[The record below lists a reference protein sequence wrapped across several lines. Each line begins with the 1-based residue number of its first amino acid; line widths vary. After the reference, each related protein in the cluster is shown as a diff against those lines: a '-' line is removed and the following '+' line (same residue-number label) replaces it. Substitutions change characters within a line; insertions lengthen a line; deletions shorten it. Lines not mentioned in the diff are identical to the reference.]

1 MLTARVKA
9 LLGLIGLMG
18 LLGLGVLAKTRLVTR
33 HDLHVDKRVA
43 EFRFPVATD
52 LALSATASASEVIGI
67 ALLLIGVI
75 ALVIRGRRWDAAR
88 LMMAA
93 GGAWT
98 LGLLVKAAI
107 ERGRPP
113 ASLWLLAPDSA
124 NSFPSGHDT
133 TACAMILVAALVFR
147 GAGRARLVAVLLAA
161 AYAVAVGASRIYLGD
176 HYPTDVIGSWLTV
189 TTAALLV
196 WAATD
201 LAVARR
207 LGFRLLRDPRL
218 QPQLT

>member
-9 LLGLIGLMG
+9 LLGLIGLLG
-18 LLGLGVLAKTRLVTR
+18 LLGLGVLAKTRIMTR
-33 HDLHVDKRVA
+33 HDLHVARRVA
-43 EFRFPVATD
+43 EFRFPIATD
-52 LALSATASASEVIGI
+52 LALSATAAASEVIGI
-67 ALLLIGVI
+67 AVLLVGVA

-88 LMMAA
+88 LTMAV

-98 LGLLVKAAI
+98 LGLLVKAAVG
-107 ERGRPP
+107 RGRPP

-133 TACAMILVAALVFR
+133 TACAMILVALLVFR
-147 GAGRARLVAVLLAA
+147 DAGRARPIAVLLAA
-161 AYAVAVGASRIYLGD
+161 AYAVAVGGSRIYLGD
-176 HYPTDVIGSWLTV
+176 HYPTDVVGSWLTV

-201 LAVARR
+201 LALARR
-207 LGFRLLRDPRL
+207 IGYRLLRDPHLRPTL
-218 QPQLT
+218 A